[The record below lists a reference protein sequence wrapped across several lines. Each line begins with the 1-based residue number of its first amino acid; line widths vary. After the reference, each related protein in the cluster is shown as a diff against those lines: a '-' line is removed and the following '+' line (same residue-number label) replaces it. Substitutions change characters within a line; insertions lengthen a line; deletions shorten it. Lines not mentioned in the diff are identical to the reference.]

1 VTLDPGAPAP
11 AWAVSGT
18 AAPPHLTAQ
27 PRPAILW
34 GQATAIAPHQT
45 RPMKILL
52 PIAALA
58 AVTLLAG
65 AALSLSRETQ
75 ARVADCIGAGRPVAE
90 CELVH
95 YGR

>member
-1 VTLDPGAPAP
+1 
-11 AWAVSGT
+11 
-18 AAPPHLTAQ
+18 
-27 PRPAILW
+27 
-34 GQATAIAPHQT
+34 
-45 RPMKILL
+45 MKILL